1 MKNDTVKT
9 ILLAGVGYG
18 LALSGLVYL
27 GIGLHAAIGALA
39 GTAVSVLNFAALAF
53 IAARIFAK
61 ATSRDAGDTS
71 GVGGLAV
78 LMMVK
83 LGFTAALCYLLI
95 VRHGVDAIG
104 FAVGCGGIILSVITV
119 PLLVIEKSKLGEER

>member
-27 GIGLHAAIGALA
+27 GIGAEAAIGALA
-39 GTAVSVLNFAALAF
+39 GPGVSILNFAALAF
-53 IAARIFAK
+53 IAGRIFAK
-61 ATSRDAGDTS
+61 ATSQNASGAG
-71 GVGGLAV
+71 GMAV

-119 PLLVIEKSKLGEER
+119 PLLITETPELGEER

>member
-9 ILLAGVGYG
+9 ILLAGVGFG

-27 GIGLHAAIGALA
+27 GIGADAALGALA

-53 IAARIFAK
+53 IAARILAK
-61 ATSRDAGDTS
+61 ASSRGSSGAG
-71 GVGGLAV
+71 GMAV

-83 LGFTAALCYLLI
+83 LGFIAALCYLLI

-104 FAVGCGGIILSVITV
+104 FAIGCGGIILSVVTV
-119 PLLVIEKSKLGEER
+119 PLLITETPKLGEER